1 MLRLNGSV
9 EVNFIEMIKC
19 EQRKEGGK
27 GVIYVAL
34 WRKSISSSGNSHC
47 QGLRTGMYLEWLVN
61 SKEASVPSRWQSRK
75 R

>member
-9 EVNFIEMIKC
+9 EVNFIEMMKF

-34 WRKSISSSGNSHC
+34 EKRHFKKRE
-47 QGLRTGMYLEWLVN
+47 QP
-61 SKEASVPSRWQSRK
+61 VPRP
-75 R
+75 